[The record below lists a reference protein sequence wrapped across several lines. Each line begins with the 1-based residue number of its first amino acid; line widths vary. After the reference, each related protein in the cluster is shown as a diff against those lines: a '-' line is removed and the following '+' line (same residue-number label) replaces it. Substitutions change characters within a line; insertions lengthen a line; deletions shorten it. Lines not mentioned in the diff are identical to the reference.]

1 MEEVKKELSYL
12 EFLKEIDG
20 KSVDEVYNLLN
31 NNNAFITN
39 ITSTDEFLI
48 AGEVIR
54 RINLCDTTDSNQYS
68 FLKRSIIYFGILEHY
83 TKFNISSLDMGMEN
97 YNICLEMALKE
108 NFLISHFYQVI
119 ENVLEEQKLRMIR
132 ELDKLFKKM
141 PSVQDLDIMQNKL
154 KNMFDDESDERLKLI
169 NDILAYND
177 PTLQTIKDNLL
188 DQSLMTE
195 DNKEQINKVITK
207 MNTLLEK
214 EKKEN
219 GDNSNGDSNK

>member
-1 MEEVKKELSYL
+1 
-12 EFLKEIDG
+12 
-20 KSVDEVYNLLN
+20 
-31 NNNAFITN
+31 
-39 ITSTDEFLI
+39 
-48 AGEVIR
+48 
-54 RINLCDTTDSNQYS
+54 
-68 FLKRSIIYFGILEHY
+68 
-83 TKFNISSLDMGMEN
+83 MGMEN

-141 PSVQDLDIMQNKL
+141 PSVQDLDIKQNKL

>member
-1 MEEVKKELSYL
+1 
-12 EFLKEIDG
+12 
-20 KSVDEVYNLLN
+20 
-31 NNNAFITN
+31 
-39 ITSTDEFLI
+39 
-48 AGEVIR
+48 
-54 RINLCDTTDSNQYS
+54 
-68 FLKRSIIYFGILEHY
+68 
-83 TKFNISSLDMGMEN
+83 
-97 YNICLEMALKE
+97 
-108 NFLISHFYQVI
+108 
-119 ENVLEEQKLRMIR
+119 MIR

>member
-1 MEEVKKELSYL
+1 
-12 EFLKEIDG
+12 
-20 KSVDEVYNLLN
+20 
-31 NNNAFITN
+31 
-39 ITSTDEFLI
+39 
-48 AGEVIR
+48 
-54 RINLCDTTDSNQYS
+54 
-68 FLKRSIIYFGILEHY
+68 
-83 TKFNISSLDMGMEN
+83 MGMEN

-195 DNKEQINKVITK
+195 YNKEQINKVITK

>member
-20 KSVDEVYNLLN
+20 KSVDEVYNLVN
-31 NNNAFITN
+31 NNNACITN

-83 TKFNISSLDMGMEN
+83 TKFNISYLDMGMEN

-119 ENVLEEQKLRMIR
+119 EDVLEEQKLRMIR

-177 PTLQTIKDNLL
+177 PTLQTIKDSLL

-207 MNTLLEK
+207 MNTFLEK

>member
-1 MEEVKKELSYL
+1 
-12 EFLKEIDG
+12 
-20 KSVDEVYNLLN
+20 
-31 NNNAFITN
+31 
-39 ITSTDEFLI
+39 
-48 AGEVIR
+48 
-54 RINLCDTTDSNQYS
+54 
-68 FLKRSIIYFGILEHY
+68 
-83 TKFNISSLDMGMEN
+83 
-97 YNICLEMALKE
+97 
-108 NFLISHFYQVI
+108 
-119 ENVLEEQKLRMIR
+119 MIR

-195 DNKEQINKVITK
+195 DNKEQIDKVITK
-207 MNTLLEK
+207 MNTLLGK